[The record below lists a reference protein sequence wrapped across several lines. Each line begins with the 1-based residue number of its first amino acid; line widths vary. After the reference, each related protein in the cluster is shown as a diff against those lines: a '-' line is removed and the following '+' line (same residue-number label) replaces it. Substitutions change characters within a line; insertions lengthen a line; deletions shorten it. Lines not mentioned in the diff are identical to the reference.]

1 MTETFKLDFNGTA
14 VEKHEMHIGAV
25 AEALFAFK
33 GLAEQTNKIVNGR
46 SISLD
51 VRVKGG
57 FHAGSFEIE
66 FVLDYA
72 QQTAA
77 ALIPIGIDKCPSV
90 LSSVVNTIQLYRWAK
105 GRDVEVLSH
114 DEENNCILQNVIGEQ
129 GKFNQCTFNVYVN
142 KNVKNCMDRMT
153 SVLDDDGFTDISIGN
168 VGLKEKISKEDRKV
182 IRIEPGTVISD
193 NAVDI
198 ELEIT
203 SASYNGSPK
212 GWRFSD
218 GDDGLEFS
226 ATVEDE
232 DFLNDVRSRKYIIGN
247 GDSIFATMRTVQRR
261 QTQRTVT
268 ERAILIVHKFI
279 PYTD

>member
-1 MTETFKLDFNGTA
+1 MTETFKIDFNGTA
-14 VEKHEMHIGAV
+14 VEKHEMNIGAV

-33 GLAEQTNKIVNGR
+33 GLAEQTNKIVNGKD
-46 SISLD
+46 IFLD

-66 FVLDYA
+66 LILDYA
-72 QQTAA
+72 QQAAA
-77 ALIPIGIDKCPSV
+77 ALIPLGIDKCTSV

-105 GRDVEVLSH
+105 GRDVEILSN
-114 DEENNCILQNVIGEQ
+114 DKENNCLLQNVIGEQ
-129 GKFNQCTFNVYVN
+129 SEFNQCTINIYIN

-168 VGLKEKISKEDRKV
+168 VGLTEKISKDDRKF

-193 NAVDI
+193 NTVDI

-203 SASYNGSPK
+203 GASYNGSPK

-218 GDDGLEFS
+218 GGDGLEFS
-226 ATVEDE
+226 ATVEDD

-247 GDSIFATMRTVQRR
+247 GDSIFVTMRTVQRK
-261 QTQRTVT
+261 QTQRTMT
-268 ERAILIVHKFI
+268 ERSILIVHRFI